1 MPLYYF
7 DIETSGVEP
16 GINMI
21 ITLQFAKLT
30 RDFEPE
36 TELSILKVWEFNSE
50 KELIKKF
57 LEDSKFF
64 EEPFT
69 FIPIGVNL
77 VYDIIFIYERARLY
91 GLVSKP
97 LTDLLHEKPFI
108 DIKPILV
115 IINNCEFRNYNK
127 IIDNK
132 MMVSLTGSDIPIL
145 YAKKEYKKIEEYI
158 KEEYRVTLEILK
170 QIQEILIESKDNL
183 LGERSNDIKH

>member
-1 MPLYYF
+1 LPLYYF
-7 DIETSGVEP
+7 GIETSGVEP

-97 LTDLLHEKPFI
+97 LTDILHEKPFI

-127 IIDNK
+127 IIDSK
-132 MMVSLTGSDIPIL
+132 MMVGLAGSDIPIL

-158 KEEYRVTLEILK
+158 REEYRVTLEILK
-170 QIQEILIESKDNL
+170 QIQEILIKSRDNL

>member
-1 MPLYYF
+1 
-7 DIETSGVEP
+7 
-16 GINMI
+16 MI

-97 LTDLLHEKPFI
+97 LTDILHEKPFI

-127 IIDNK
+127 IIDSK
-132 MMVSLTGSDIPIL
+132 MMVGLVGRTFQYSTPRKNIKRLKSIL
-145 YAKKEYKKIEEYI
+145 GKNIE
-158 KEEYRVTLEILK
+158 
-170 QIQEILIESKDNL
+170 L
-183 LGERSNDIKH
+183 L